1 MAAVNFNVTIDE
13 NDYLQAK
20 AFFAALNTDLESV
33 FKEFLAQ
40 AVEYDRVP
48 EFVEAS
54 HNAETLESIQEI
66 EDIISGKIPAKRYN
80 SIEEMNADLDA
91 EDDEDEI

>member
-1 MAAVNFNVTIDE
+1 MAAVNFNVSIDE
-13 NDYLQAK
+13 KDYLQAK

-48 EFVEAS
+48 EFIQAA
-54 HNAETLESIQEI
+54 HNAETLESMQEM
-66 EDIISGKIPAKRYN
+66 EDIISGKIPAKRYD
-80 SIEEMNADLDA
+80 SVEEMNAALDA
-91 EDDEDEI
+91 EDDEI